1 MTYDE
6 EEEAK
11 RRLDYEREVE
21 VVNVRLKDKK
31 LQEENLEKILK
42 KQKNQAIKHS
52 QEQQRA
58 KAKTDL
64 DVASNEIRNYLH
76 LTIEDILAKGLAEI
90 CLTQPEDPVDALA
103 EYLFANALKVNAPNP
118 QQHHSFK

>member
-1 MTYDE
+1 MTFDGDE
-6 EEEAK
+6 EVK
-11 RRLDYEREVE
+11 RRIEYERGVK
-21 VVNVRLKDKK
+21 VTQGKQQDRK

-42 KQKNQAIKHS
+42 QQKNQAVKHS

-76 LTIEDILAKGLAEI
+76 LTIEDILARGLAEI
-90 CLTQPEDPVDALA
+90 CQTQPEDPVDALA

-118 QQHHSFK
+118 